1 MIKFITFLLL
11 LTTSNARL
19 IGGDPKTWSP
29 TSSEE
34 NYTIVIPF
42 PLTSELDCTTCK
54 ILVAT
59 LETDACLK
67 CPNSKCLDFFQAY
80 GDPTQICQQIN
91 ICPKKKWWSFK
102 D

>member
-11 LTTSNARL
+11 LTSSNARL
-19 IGGDPKTWSP
+19 IGSDPKTWSP
-29 TSSEE
+29 TE
-34 NYTIVIPF
+34 NY
-42 PLTSELDCTTCK
+42 TSELDCTTCK

-91 ICPKKKWWSFK
+91 ICPKKKWWSF
-102 D
+102 